1 VFNTRLPEKSKV
13 GHAIFDPAK
22 STTFTPLEGFT
33 FEIRYGDGSFANG
46 GVGIDT
52 VDIGG
57 ATVARQA
64 IGLPTEVS
72 ESFSGDSESDGL
84 VGLAFTALNTFR
96 PQQQKTF
103 LDNIAE
109 DLSEPVFTA
118 QLKAAETGVYEF
130 GNIDTS
136 KFVGDLIDVPVDAS
150 GGFWSIESTMFVVGE
165 SNGTLQTVSQGAT
178 AAIADT
184 GTTLMLVNDEIMEAY
199 YAKVPNSQRS
209 TQAGGFIFP
218 CGTTLPDLLVSV
230 GGTHLVR
237 IPGSLAEFAPVGTD
251 LTSGSQRKL
260 CSSPYFI
267 ICTTLTCLICSLLRR
282 HSVQRGF
289 PIPGLGRRV
298 LQVCFCSV

>member
-1 VFNTRLPEKSKV
+1 VFNTRLPEKSKF

-22 STTFTPLEGFT
+22 SKTFTPLEGFT

-64 IGLPTEVS
+64 IGLPTNVS
-72 ESFSGDSESDGL
+72 ESFAEDSASDGL
-84 VGLAFTALNTFR
+84 VGLAFSALNTFR

-118 QLKAAETGVYEF
+118 QLKSAQSGVYEF
-130 GNIDTS
+130 GTIDTS

-150 GGFWSIESTMFVVGE
+150 GGFWSIESTMFMVGE
-165 SNGTLQTVSQGAT
+165 GDGTLQTVSRGAT

-184 GTTLMLVNDEIMEAY
+184 GTTLMLVNDEITEAY

-209 TQAGGFIFP
+209 PQAGGWIFP
-218 CGTTLPDLLVSV
+218 CDTTLPDLLVSV

-237 IPGSLAEFAPVGTD
+237 IPGTLAQFAPVGTD

-260 CSSPYFI
+260 FSSPI
-267 ICTTLTCLICSLLRR
+267 LLICANSDMLDYSLFRR
-282 HSVQRGF
+282 HSVQRRV

-298 LQVCFCSV
+298 LQVCLCSV